1 MAVSQLDE
9 ENMRDTDILG
19 PANQTWKGPRGYSCN
34 TTREQRERDQ
44 RGPKLVTERDCRQSE
59 QPCGF
64 WEPSPGPSR
73 HNETDLVKPV
83 PDHGLVW
90 PASFA
95 HLQERRAHCLQ
106 NWAPGGLCG
115 DLIVR
120 AAASVLC
127 PSAPD
132 DRAGALGAMAPSEL
146 STDCLAHAGPPAPS
160 NQSRFQLCPRDCS
173 SKGCPKLHP
182 RVQPARG

>member
-1 MAVSQLDE
+1 MEGPTGIQLQYNQRTKGERPERAKVGHTMA
-9 ENMRDTDILG
+9 
-19 PANQTWKGPRGYSCN
+19 
-34 TTREQRERDQ
+34 
-44 RGPKLVTERDCRQSE
+44 TERDYRQSE

-73 HNETDLVKPV
+73 HNETDLVEPV
-83 PDHGLVW
+83 PEHGLVW

-106 NWAPGGLCG
+106 SWAPGGLCG

-132 DRAGALGAMAPSEL
+132 DRAGALGAMALSEL
-146 STDCLAHAGPPAPS
+146 STDCSAHAGPPAPS
-160 NQSRFQLCPRDCS
+160 NQSHFQLCPRDCS
-173 SKGCPKLHP
+173 SKGCPKPHS
-182 RVQPARG
+182 RVQPAHG